1 MVAEHNLLHTK
12 YPKGDP
18 YMPAYKKI
26 IFDIRGQ
33 GQVGSSFLGENAM
46 FAEAY
51 LNCNVIQIAITY
63 SFQTVKCR
71 FTQVSPTCGSFISWI
86 SFYFWY
92 FVHLINIIVYV

>member
-1 MVAEHNLLHTK
+1 MVAENILLHTK

-18 YMPAYKKI
+18 CMPAYKKI

-33 GQVGSSFLGENAM
+33 GQVGSSFLGENVM

-63 SFQTVKCR
+63 FFPNS
-71 FTQVSPTCGSFISWI
+71 
-86 SFYFWY
+86 
-92 FVHLINIIVYV
+92 